1 MAAAEVEPVD
11 SVNLRQYNLVSAFS
25 KGIGQLMTEERVR
38 RRLAA
43 ILVADVVDYGR
54 LMEQDEAGTLAAL
67 KERRRMILNPLV
79 AQHQGRIVKVLGDGV
94 IVEFTS
100 AVNAVECALGLQ
112 QAMADANQGV
122 AEHRDI
128 VLRIGI

>member
-25 KGIGQLMTEERVR
+25 KGIGQVMTEERVR

-79 AQHQGRIVKVLGDGV
+79 VQHQGRIVKVLGDGV
-94 IVEFTS
+94 IVELLARSTLSS
-100 AVNAVECALGLQ
+100 ARS
-112 QAMADANQGV
+112 DYSK
-122 AEHRDI
+122 RWPT
-128 VLRIGI
+128 